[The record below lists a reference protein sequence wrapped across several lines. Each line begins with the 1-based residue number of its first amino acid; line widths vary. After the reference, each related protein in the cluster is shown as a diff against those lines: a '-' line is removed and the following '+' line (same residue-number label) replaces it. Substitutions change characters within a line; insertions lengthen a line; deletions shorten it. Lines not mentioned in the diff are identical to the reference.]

1 MSSLAWLP
9 LRRAALLGLLAL
21 ALAAAP
27 VGPFAENASAAAGCV
42 SNADYRRI
50 GQGQSLRHIRR
61 VAGDDAQLSMRRW
74 TQQGS
79 RYQERLYRMCS
90 PQNPRYHTLTT
101 RFTVYQGQWRAYLVD
116 LYIGPEPTGGRLARG
131 A

>member
-1 MSSLAWLP
+1 VSSLAQRP
-9 LRRAALLGLLAL
+9 VHHAALLAVLTL
-21 ALAAAP
+21 ALAAL
-27 VGPFAENASAAAGCV
+27 VVPFAEDASAAGCV

-61 VAGDDAQLSMRRW
+61 VAGDDAQISMRHW
-74 TQQGS
+74 TQQGG
-79 RYQERLYRMCS
+79 RYQERRYRMCN

-116 LYIGPEPTGGRLARG
+116 LFIGPEPTGGRLAP
-131 A
+131 AS